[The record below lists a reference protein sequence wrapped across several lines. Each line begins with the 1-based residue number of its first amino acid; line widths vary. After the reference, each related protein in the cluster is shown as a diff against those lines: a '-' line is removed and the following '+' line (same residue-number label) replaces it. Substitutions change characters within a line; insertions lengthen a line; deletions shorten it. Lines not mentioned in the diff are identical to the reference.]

1 MRIRTIV
8 LGFIA
13 TGLVSIGSGEA
24 QQTALT
30 DRDGNGL
37 VELLAFGDS
46 LTYGVGDDTPPGDY
60 VEEITESGYP
70 RGYPVRVSAA
80 LGVPVLNSGVP
91 GEILTSGGVA
101 RFPGLVGEGGFDTV
115 LILEGAND
123 ANFRVDR
130 GVYARSL
137 QKMINVARAEG
148 KGIVLLTIP
157 SPTGSR
163 SSLQPFTN
171 AYSADMRELAYLNEI
186 PLIDIESSFVAA
198 CPDYSTCS
206 LFNLPEGLHPN
217 VLGYDSMATA
227 IASGLQR

>member
-1 MRIRTIV
+1 MRITTFIF
-8 LGFIA
+8 GIIA
-13 TGLVSIGSGEA
+13 TGLVSIGPGEA
-24 QQTALT
+24 QQTTLI
-30 DRDGNGL
+30 DRDGNGV

-60 VEEITESGYP
+60 VEEITDSGYP

-91 GEILTSGGVA
+91 GEILTSEGVA
-101 RFPGLVGEGGFDTV
+101 RFPGVVREQGFDTV

-123 ANFRVDR
+123 ANFRVDS
-130 GVYARSL
+130 GVYSRAL

-148 KGIVLLTIP
+148 KGVALLTVP
-157 SPTGSR
+157 SPTGNR
-163 SSLQPFTN
+163 ASLQPFTD

-186 PLIDIESSFVAA
+186 PLIDIESSFIAA
-198 CPDYSTCS
+198 CPDYSKCS

-217 VLGYDSMATA
+217 VLGYDLMATA

>member
-1 MRIRTIV
+1 MRITT
-8 LGFIA
+8 FIFGIIA
-13 TGLVSIGSGEA
+13 IGLVSIGPGEA
-24 QQTALT
+24 QQTTLI
-30 DRDGNGL
+30 DRDGNGV

-60 VEEITESGYP
+60 VEEITDSGYP

-91 GEILTSGGVA
+91 GEILTSEGVA
-101 RFPGLVGEGGFDTV
+101 RFPGVVREGGFDTV

-123 ANFRVDR
+123 ANFRVDS
-130 GVYARSL
+130 GVYSRAL

-148 KGIVLLTIP
+148 KGVALLTVP
-157 SPTGSR
+157 SPTGNR
-163 SSLQPFTN
+163 ASLQPFTD

-186 PLIDIESSFVAA
+186 PLIDIESSFIAA

-217 VLGYDSMATA
+217 VLGYDLMATA

>member
-1 MRIRTIV
+1 MRITT
-8 LGFIA
+8 FIFGIIA
-13 TGLVSIGSGEA
+13 IGLVSIGPGEA
-24 QQTALT
+24 QQTTLI
-30 DRDGNGL
+30 DRDGNGV

-60 VEEITESGYP
+60 VEEITDSGYP
-70 RGYPVRVSAA
+70 RGYPVRVSVA

-91 GEILTSGGVA
+91 GEILTSEGVA
-101 RFPGLVGEGGFDTV
+101 RFPGVVREGGFDTV

-123 ANFRVDR
+123 ANFRVDS
-130 GVYARSL
+130 GVYSRAL

-148 KGIVLLTIP
+148 KGVALLTVP
-157 SPTGSR
+157 SPTGNR
-163 SSLQPFTN
+163 ASLQPFTD

-186 PLIDIESSFVAA
+186 PLIDIESSFIAA

-217 VLGYDSMATA
+217 VLGYDLMATA

>member
-1 MRIRTIV
+1 MRITTFIF
-8 LGFIA
+8 GIIA
-13 TGLVSIGSGEA
+13 TGLVSIGPGEA
-24 QQTALT
+24 QQTTLI
-30 DRDGNGL
+30 DRDGNGV

-60 VEEITESGYP
+60 VEEITDSGYP
-70 RGYPVRVSAA
+70 RGYPVRVSVA

-91 GEILTSGGVA
+91 GEILTSEGVA
-101 RFPGLVGEGGFDTV
+101 RFPGVVREGGFDTV

-123 ANFRVDR
+123 ANFRVDS
-130 GVYARSL
+130 GVYSRAL

-148 KGIVLLTIP
+148 KGVALLTVP
-157 SPTGSR
+157 SPTGNR
-163 SSLQPFTN
+163 ASLQPFTD

-186 PLIDIESSFVAA
+186 PLIDIESSFIAA

-217 VLGYDSMATA
+217 VLGYDLMATA
-227 IASGLQR
+227 TASGLQR